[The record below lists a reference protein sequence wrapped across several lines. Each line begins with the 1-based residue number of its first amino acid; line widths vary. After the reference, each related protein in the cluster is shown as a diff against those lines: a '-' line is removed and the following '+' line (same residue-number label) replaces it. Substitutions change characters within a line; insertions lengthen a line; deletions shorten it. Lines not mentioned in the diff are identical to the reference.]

1 MDTNEL
7 WHGIPRKEIPWF
19 PTVDTDACIGC
30 TLCFLAYSQQE
41 AISHLSEINA
51 EISNLL
57 GIDFASL
64 AKKTNC

>member
-30 TLCFLAYSQQE
+30 T
-41 AISHLSEINA
+41 
-51 EISNLL
+51 
-57 GIDFASL
+57 
-64 AKKTNC
+64 